1 VGAIGSS
8 FPLPSSSSFLPLI
21 DLSRLAHS
29 SFNPTV
35 PRSLLGLP
43 GGRNHPMFDKVEAAA
58 ADRGMTL
65 VDGRGDDPDT
75 LGKRLVYV
83 MDSRKF
89 PFYQAEVCEY
99 LTSSRDMPSFVYVAF
114 DCVSRIA

>member
-1 VGAIGSS
+1 M
-8 FPLPSSSSFLPLI
+8 PLI
-21 DLSRLAHS
+21 DLSRLR
-29 SFNPTV
+29 SFV
-35 PRSLLGLP
+35 IKSHGILPRSLLGLP

-58 ADRGMTL
+58 TDRGMTL
-65 VDGRGDDPDT
+65 VDGRGNDPDT

-99 LTSSRDMPSFVYVAF
+99 LPSSM
-114 DCVSRIA
+114 

>member
-1 VGAIGSS
+1 
-8 FPLPSSSSFLPLI
+8 
-21 DLSRLAHS
+21 
-29 SFNPTV
+29 
-35 PRSLLGLP
+35 
-43 GGRNHPMFDKVEAAA
+43 MFDKVEAAA
-58 ADRGMTL
+58 TDLGMTL

-99 LTSSRDMPSFVYVAF
+99 LSSSM
-114 DCVSRIA
+114 